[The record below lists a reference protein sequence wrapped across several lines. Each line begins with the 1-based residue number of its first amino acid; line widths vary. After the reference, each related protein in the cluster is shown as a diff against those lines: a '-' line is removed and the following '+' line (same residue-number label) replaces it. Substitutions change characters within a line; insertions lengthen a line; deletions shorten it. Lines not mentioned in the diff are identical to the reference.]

1 MNNSIVQLQQY
12 RDKCFIYNI
21 LCEKSVEYFSLMKNI
36 VSIPL
41 IVSSAIMTIMNS
53 GSFTP
58 ESMQTPN
65 IVVNACT
72 TIIISFMNNFKLA
85 EKCNTFR
92 TLGLKYTKLL
102 HYIEDKLN
110 TDEVI
115 NGEDVREI
123 VKEYD
128 SLAEQNEF
136 IIPSHIRNKV
146 KKSYGGKRSMPN
158 ILNCEIDF
166 VQKVTVEAPKVESNL
181 FFDIPKVLAV
191 KPVNENL
198 NVCI

>member
-1 MNNSIVQLQQY
+1 MNNSVVQLQNY
-12 RDKCFIYNI
+12 RDKCFVYNI

-36 VSIPL
+36 MSVPL
-41 IVSSAIMTIMNS
+41 LISSAIMTIFNS
-53 GSFTP
+53 GSFSP

-136 IIPSHIRNKV
+136 IVPSHIRNKV
-146 KKSYGGKRSMPN
+146 KKIYGGKRTLPN

-166 VQKVTVEAPKVESNL
+166 INKV
-181 FFDIPKVLAV
+181 DIVIANNNQPKVLDI
-191 KPVNENL
+191 KPLTIIHEEENFSSYS
-198 NVCI
+198 I

>member
-1 MNNSIVQLQQY
+1 MKNSVRLLQEY
-12 RDKCFIYNI
+12 RDKCFVYNI
-21 LCEKSVEYFSLMKNI
+21 LCEKCTEFYSLMKNI
-36 VSIPL
+36 VSVPL
-41 IVSSAIMTIMNS
+41 IISSAIMTIMNS
-53 GSFTP
+53 GSFDP

-65 IVVNACT
+65 IVVNART

-92 TLGLKYTKLL
+92 SLGFKYNKLL

-110 TDEVI
+110 TDTDI

-136 IIPSHIRNKV
+136 IMPKHIRNKV
-146 KKSYGGKRSMPN
+146 KKIYAGKRTLPN
-158 ILNCEIDF
+158 ILNCEVDF
-166 VQKVTVEAPKVESNL
+166 VQKVTVEDPKVESNL
-181 FFDIPKVLAV
+181 FFNIPKVLDI
-191 KPVNENL
+191 KPVENL

>member
-1 MNNSIVQLQQY
+1 
-12 RDKCFIYNI
+12 
-21 LCEKSVEYFSLMKNI
+21 
-36 VSIPL
+36 
-41 IVSSAIMTIMNS
+41 
-53 GSFTP
+53 
-58 ESMQTPN
+58 
-65 IVVNACT
+65 
-72 TIIISFMNNFKLA
+72 MNNFKLA

-128 SLAEQNEF
+128 SLSEQNEF
-136 IIPSHIRNKV
+136 IVPSHIRNKV
-146 KKSYGGKRSMPN
+146 KQIYGGKRTLPN

-166 VQKVTVEAPKVESNL
+166 INKITVENTNVQSNL
-181 FFDIPKVLAV
+181 VFSNNATPRVLDV
-191 KPVNENL
+191 KPVENL

>member
-1 MNNSIVQLQQY
+1 MNNSVCLLQEY
-12 RDKCFIYNI
+12 RDKCFVYNI

-36 VSIPL
+36 VSVPL
-41 IVSSAIMTIMNS
+41 IISSAIMTIMNS
-53 GSFTP
+53 GSFDP
-58 ESMQTPN
+58 ESMQIPN
-65 IVVNACT
+65 VCVNAFT

-136 IIPSHIRNKV
+136 IVPSHIRNKV
-146 KKSYGGKRSMPN
+146 KKIYGGKRTLPN
-158 ILNCEIDF
+158 ILNCEVDF
-166 VQKVTVEAPKVESNL
+166 VQKVSVEDPKVESNL
-181 FFDIPKVLAV
+181 FFNIPKVLDI
-191 KPVNENL
+191 KPVENL

>member
-1 MNNSIVQLQQY
+1 MNNSIIQLQNY

-21 LCEKSVEYFSLMKNI
+21 LCEKCTEYCSLFKNI
-36 VSIPL
+36 MSVPL
-41 IVSSAIMTIMNS
+41 IISSAIMTIMNS
-53 GSFTP
+53 GSFSP

-128 SLAEQNEF
+128 SLSEQNEF
-136 IIPSHIRNKV
+136 IVPSHIRNKV
-146 KKSYGGKRSMPN
+146 KKIYGGKRTLPN

-166 VQKVTVEAPKVESNL
+166 INKV
-181 FFDIPKVLAV
+181 DIVIANNNQPKVLDI
-191 KPVNENL
+191 KPLTIIHEEENFSSYS
-198 NVCI
+198 I

>member
-1 MNNSIVQLQQY
+1 MNNSVRLLQEY

-21 LCEKSVEYFSLMKNI
+21 LCEKCTEFYSLMKNI
-36 VSIPL
+36 VSVPL
-41 IVSSAIMTIMNS
+41 IISSAIMTIMNS
-53 GSFTP
+53 GSFDP

-65 IVVNACT
+65 IVVNART

-92 TLGLKYTKLL
+92 SLGFKYNKLL

-110 TDEVI
+110 TDTDI

-136 IIPSHIRNKV
+136 IMPKHIRNKV
-146 KKSYGGKRSMPN
+146 KKIYAGKRTLPN
-158 ILNCEIDF
+158 ILNCEVDF
-166 VQKVTVEAPKVESNL
+166 VQKVTVEDPKVESNL
-181 FFDIPKVLAV
+181 FFNIPKVLDI
-191 KPVNENL
+191 KPVENL

>member
-1 MNNSIVQLQQY
+1 MNNSVVQLQQY
-12 RDKCFIYNI
+12 RDKCFIMNI

-36 VSIPL
+36 VSVPL
-41 IVSSAIMTIMNS
+41 IISSAIMTIMNS

-110 TDEVI
+110 TDEII

-128 SLAEQNEF
+128 SLAEQNEC
-136 IIPSHIRNKV
+136 IVPSHIRTKI
-146 KKSYGGKRSMPN
+146 KKLYASKRTLPN

-166 VQKVTVEAPKVESNL
+166 VQKV
-181 FFDIPKVLAV
+181 DIVIANNNKPKVLDV
-191 KPVNENL
+191 KPLATITEEENFSSYS
-198 NVCI
+198 I

>member
-1 MNNSIVQLQQY
+1 
-12 RDKCFIYNI
+12 
-21 LCEKSVEYFSLMKNI
+21 
-36 VSIPL
+36 
-41 IVSSAIMTIMNS
+41 
-53 GSFTP
+53 
-58 ESMQTPN
+58 
-65 IVVNACT
+65 
-72 TIIISFMNNFKLA
+72 MNNFKLA

-128 SLAEQNEF
+128 SLSEQNEF
-136 IIPSHIRNKV
+136 IVPSHIRNKV
-146 KKSYGGKRSMPN
+146 KQIYGGKRTLPN

-166 VQKVTVEAPKVESNL
+166 INKV
-181 FFDIPKVLAV
+181 DIVIANTQPKVLDV
-191 KPVNENL
+191 KPLTVINEEENFSSYS
-198 NVCI
+198 I

>member
-1 MNNSIVQLQQY
+1 MNNSVKQLQDY
-12 RDKCFIYNI
+12 RDKSYIMNI
-21 LCEKSVEYFSLMKNI
+21 LCDKSVEYFSLMKNI
-36 VSIPL
+36 ISVPL
-41 IVSSAIMTIMNS
+41 IISSAIMTIMNS
-53 GSFTP
+53 GSFSP

-110 TDEVI
+110 TDDII

-136 IIPSHIRNKV
+136 IIPSHIRNKI
-146 KKSYGGKRSMPN
+146 KKVYGGKRCMPN
-158 ILNCEIDF
+158 VLNCEIDF
-166 VQKVTVEAPKVESNL
+166 VSKVKIEDPKVESNL
-181 FFDIPKVLAV
+181 FFNIPKVLNI
-191 KPVNENL
+191 KPVE
-198 NVCI
+198 I

>member
-1 MNNSIVQLQQY
+1 MNNNSVRLLQEY

-21 LCEKSVEYFSLMKNI
+21 LCEKSTEFYSFMKNI

-41 IVSSAIMTIMNS
+41 LISSAIMTIFNS
-53 GSFTP
+53 GSFKP
-58 ESMQTPN
+58 EEMQTPN

-92 TLGLKYTKLL
+92 SLGFKYNKLL

-110 TDEVI
+110 TDTDI

-136 IIPSHIRNKV
+136 IMPKHIRNKV
-146 KKSYGGKRSMPN
+146 KKIYAGKRTLPN
-158 ILNCEIDF
+158 ILNCEVDF
-166 VQKVTVEAPKVESNL
+166 VQKVTVEDPKVESNL
-181 FFDIPKVLAV
+181 FFNIPKVLDI
-191 KPVNENL
+191 KPVENL

>member
-1 MNNSIVQLQQY
+1 
-12 RDKCFIYNI
+12 
-21 LCEKSVEYFSLMKNI
+21 MKNI
-36 VSIPL
+36 MSVPL
-41 IVSSAIMTIMNS
+41 LISSAIMTIFNS
-53 GSFTP
+53 GSFSP

-110 TDEVI
+110 TDEII

-136 IIPSHIRNKV
+136 IVPSHIR
-146 KKSYGGKRSMPN
+146 KKIKKIYASKRTLPN

-166 VQKVTVEAPKVESNL
+166 VQKV
-181 FFDIPKVLAV
+181 DIVIANNNKPKVLDV
-191 KPVNENL
+191 KPLATITEEENFSSYS
-198 NVCI
+198 I

>member
-1 MNNSIVQLQQY
+1 MNNSIRLLQEY
-12 RDKCFIYNI
+12 RDKCFVYNI
-21 LCEKSVEYFSLMKNI
+21 LCEKSTEFYSLMKNI
-36 VSIPL
+36 VSVPL
-41 IVSSAIMTIMNS
+41 IISSAIMTIMNS
-53 GSFTP
+53 GSFDP

-92 TLGLKYTKLL
+92 SLSFKYNKLL

-110 TDEVI
+110 TDTDI

-136 IIPSHIRNKV
+136 IIPNHIKNKV
-146 KKSYGGKRSMPN
+146 KKIYAGKRTLPN
-158 ILNCEIDF
+158 ILNCEVDF
-166 VQKVTVEAPKVESNL
+166 VNKVEVVIANN
-181 FFDIPKVLAV
+181 
-191 KPVNENL
+191 KPS
-198 NVCI
+198 

>member
-1 MNNSIVQLQQY
+1 MNNSVRLLQEY
-12 RDKCFIYNI
+12 RDKCFVYNI
-21 LCEKSVEYFSLMKNI
+21 LCEKSTEFYSLMKNI
-36 VSIPL
+36 VSVPL
-41 IVSSAIMTIMNS
+41 IISSAIMTIMNS
-53 GSFTP
+53 GSFDP

-65 IVVNACT
+65 IVVNART

-92 TLGLKYTKLL
+92 SLGFKYNKLL

-110 TDEVI
+110 TDTDI

-136 IIPSHIRNKV
+136 IMPKHIRNKV
-146 KKSYGGKRSMPN
+146 KKIYAGKRTLPN
-158 ILNCEIDF
+158 ILNCEVDF
-166 VQKVTVEAPKVESNL
+166 VQKVTVEDPKVESNL
-181 FFDIPKVLAV
+181 FFNIPKVLDI
-191 KPVNENL
+191 KPVENL